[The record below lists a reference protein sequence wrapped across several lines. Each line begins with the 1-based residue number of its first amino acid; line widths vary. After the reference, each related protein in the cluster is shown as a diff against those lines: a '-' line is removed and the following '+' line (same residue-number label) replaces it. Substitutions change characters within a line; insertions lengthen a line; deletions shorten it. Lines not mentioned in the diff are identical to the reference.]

1 MAQNFRNSITR
12 STGASPVDILPE
24 ALVDSYD
31 AVVGIRLANIHAST
45 DIEVDVYIVRS
56 ATNYYLIKSTPIPVG
71 GSLELIDGG
80 SKIVLHDNDK
90 IKAVSDTASS
100 LDAVVSYI
108 DAISTQ
114 QGDNNMAYIGYK
126 PTDRP

>member
-1 MAQNFRNSITR
+1 MAQNFRNYLTR
-12 STGASPVDILPE
+12 NTGTSPVDILPE
-24 ALVDSYD
+24 ASVDSYD

-56 ATNYYLIKSTPIPVG
+56 ATNYYLIKSAPVPVG
-71 GSLELIDGG
+71 SSLELIDGG

-90 IKAVSDTASS
+90 IMAVSDTASS

-108 DAISTQ
+108 DAIST
-114 QGDNNMAYIGYK
+114 
-126 PTDRP
+126 